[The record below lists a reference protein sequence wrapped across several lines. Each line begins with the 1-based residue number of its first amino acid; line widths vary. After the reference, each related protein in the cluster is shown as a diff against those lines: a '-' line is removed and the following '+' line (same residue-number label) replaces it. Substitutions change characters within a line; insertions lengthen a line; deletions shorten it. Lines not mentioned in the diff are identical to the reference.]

1 MNKILIII
9 QREYL
14 TRVRKKSFIILSLIG
29 PVFWAA
35 LMIIPAW
42 VATLDGEQK
51 VINVIDESGLFK
63 DRMRQLPNLFF
74 MYSSLDLATEKK
86 QFAESKY
93 DGLLYIPSF
102 DIYNP
107 SGIQFYYQK
116 SVSLQT
122 KKMLE
127 TVIAKD
133 LETAKLSKS
142 GIPKSKMDSIFT
154 KINIET
160 INITENG
167 EKKSNTEVATAV
179 GYAGAMIIYIF
190 IFLFGTQVMR
200 GAMEEKTNRII
211 EVMISSV
218 KPFQLMM
225 GKIIGVAGVALT
237 QFLIWIVLG
246 FGISAV
252 TGIFFQNKMT
262 QIPQM
267 QLDEAVEEAAIIGQY
282 ADIMTAVDSMNLP
295 FLLACLLFYFVGGYL
310 LYAALFAAIGAAV
323 DSETDSQQLVMP
335 VSMPL
340 ILSFIIASY
349 VIKEPDSPLAFWSS
363 VIPFTS
369 PLIMMVRLPLGVPW
383 YELLLSGVFLVAGF
397 IFTTW
402 VAARIY
408 RVGVLM
414 YGKKVTF
421 KELAKWFF
429 YYR

>member
-1 MNKILIII
+1 MQKILIVIK
-9 QREYL
+9 REYL
-14 TRVRKKSFIILSLIG
+14 TRVRKKSFIVLSLIG
-29 PVFWAA
+29 PLFWAA
-35 LMIIPAW
+35 IMIVPAW
-42 VATLDGEQK
+42 LATLDGEQK

-63 DRMRQLPNLFF
+63 DRIRQFPNLYF
-74 MYSSLDLATEKK
+74 MYSSYDLATEKK
-86 QFAESKY
+86 QLAESKF

-102 DIYNP
+102 NIYEP
-107 SGIQFYYQK
+107 KGIKFFYQK

-133 LETAKLSKS
+133 LETVKLSKS
-142 GIPKSKMDSIFT
+142 GIPKSTLDSIYT
-154 KINIET
+154 KISIET
-160 INITENG
+160 INVSEG
-167 EKKSNTEVATAV
+167 SEKKSNAEVATVV
-179 GYAGAMIIYIF
+179 GYAGAIIIYFF
-190 IFLFGTQVMR
+190 IFLFGSQVMR

-246 FGISAV
+246 LGISV
-252 TGIFFQNKMT
+252 GSGVFFQRKM
-262 QIPQM
+262 QQM
-267 QLDEAVEEAAIIGQY
+267 PNLQLDEAVEQAQLLGQY
-282 ADIMTAVDSMNLP
+282 SEITSAIDALNLP
-295 FLLACLLFYFVGGYL
+295 FLVACLLFYFIGGYL

-340 ILSFIIASY
+340 IISFVIASY
-349 VIKEPDSPLAFWSS
+349 VMKEPQSSLAFWAS
-363 VIPFTS
+363 VFPLTS

-383 YELLLSGVFLVAGF
+383 YELALSGALLVAGF

-421 KELAKWFF
+421 KELAKWFLH
-429 YYR
+429 Y